1 MDKKILCGLD
11 GSEGSFKAL
20 AKAIDLA
27 RLYYADLHTLTVEEL
42 PIQEELAGEALEE
55 KERLEIKYQEMI
67 KKAKQMAFPEKI
79 EIKNHLLMGHEVKS
93 FIEFIRQHGYDL
105 LVIGFMGHSAIYDRV
120 MGSTCQSLVRMAP
133 CSVMVVK

>member
-27 RLYYADLHTLTVEEL
+27 RLYDADLHTLTVEEL